1 MTLSRQ
7 REQSRLLKY
16 LPYLAALL
24 MLAIAAWYFTR
35 PDPIR
40 VQLVKAERGT
50 VEATVNNTRAGTI
63 KACRRAK
70 LAPPAGG
77 QIAHL
82 LVKKGERVKANQVL
96 LELWDDDLQA
106 QARLAEQQLN
116 TVNTHVEE
124 ICTVA
129 DMSSK
134 EAVRARQLRERG
146 FISPEGLER
155 AEAEAKAKQ
164 ASCTAARSEIA
175 QSRSRI
181 DVARAGLR
189 RMVLRAPFDGIVA
202 DISGELGEYA
212 TPSPP
217 GIPTP
222 PAIDLIDDRCMFVS
236 APIDEA
242 DAANIKVGQVA
253 RITLD
258 AIKGKS
264 FAGKVKRI
272 APYVLELEKQAR
284 TVEVEVEFNEPQ
296 PRHGEAEPSGAG
308 GAAGRLLPQSAGSAI
323 TSDLASVVGSPS
335 RMASS
340 STSNVSQPPGDQNLL
355 VGYSADV
362 EIVHASRASV
372 LRIPTQTLLEG
383 KRVLLYRADGELEER
398 TVTTGLA
405 NWEQTEITAGL
416 KEGDRIVMSLDKAG
430 VKAGA
435 RVQPEVG
442 KPVK

>member
-1 MTLSRQ
+1 MAVALRDK
-7 REQSRLLKY
+7 RRIFLRY
-16 LPYLAALL
+16 LPWLAGLVL
-24 MLAIAAWYFTR
+24 LAIMAWHFTR
-35 PDPIR
+35 PAPVR
-40 VQLVKAERGT
+40 VQLAKAERGT
-50 VEATVNNTRAGTI
+50 VEATVSNTRAGTV

-82 LVKKGERVKANQVL
+82 LVKKGERVKANQIL
-96 LELWDDDLQA
+96 LELWNDDLQA
-106 QARLAEQQLN
+106 QARLAEQQLK
-116 TVNTHVEE
+116 TVNTRVDE

-129 DMSSK
+129 EMSSK

-146 FISPEGLER
+146 FISAEGLER
-155 AEAEAKAKQ
+155 AEADSNAKQ
-164 ASCTAARSEIA
+164 ASCRSARSEIA

-181 DVARAGLR
+181 DVAQAGLR
-189 RMVLRAPFDGIVA
+189 RMVLRAPFDGVVA

-236 APIDEA
+236 APIDEV
-242 DAANIKVGQVA
+242 DAANIKVGQVS

-264 FAGKVKRI
+264 FAGKVKRV
-272 APYVLELEKQAR
+272 APYVLEMEKQAR
-284 TVEVEVEFNEPQ
+284 TVEVEVEFVEP
-296 PRHGEAEPSGAG
+296 PTAE
-308 GAAGRLLPQSAGSAI
+308 
-323 TSDLASVVGSPS
+323 
-335 RMASS
+335 
-340 STSNVSQPPGDQNLL
+340 NLL

-362 EIVHASRASV
+362 EIVHASHEKV
-372 LRIPTQTLLEG
+372 LRIPTQTMLEG
-383 KRVLLYRADGELEER
+383 KRVLFYRAADGVLEER
-398 TVTTGLA
+398 AMTTGLA
-405 NWEQTEITAGL
+405 NWEYTEITSGL
-416 KEGDRIVMSLDKAG
+416 NEGDQIAKSLDQEG

-435 RVQPEVG
+435 RVQPGVA

>member
-7 REQSRLLKY
+7 REQNRLLKY
-16 LPYLAALL
+16 LPYLAVLL
-24 MLAIAAWYFTR
+24 LLAAAAWYFTR
-35 PDPIR
+35 PEPVR
-40 VQLVKAERGT
+40 VQLTKVEHGT
-50 VEATVNNTRAGTI
+50 VEATVSNTRAGTV

-70 LAPPAGG
+70 LAPTAGG

-82 LVKKGERVKANQVL
+82 RVKKGDRVKADQIL
-96 LELWDDDLQA
+96 LELWNDDLQA
-106 QARLAEQQLN
+106 QARLAEQQLK
-116 TVNTHVEE
+116 TTSTRVDEV
-124 ICTVA
+124 CTVA
-129 DMSSK
+129 DLSSK
-134 EAVRARQLRERG
+134 EAGRARQLRERG

-155 AEAEAKAKQ
+155 AEADAKAKQ

-175 QSRSRI
+175 QSHSRI
-181 DVARAGLR
+181 DVAQAGLR

-222 PAIDLIDDRCMFVS
+222 PASDLIDDRCMFVS
-236 APIDEA
+236 APIDEV
-242 DAANIKVGQVA
+242 DAASIKAGQVS

-264 FAGKVKRI
+264 FAGKVKRV

-284 TVEVEVEFNEPQ
+284 TVEVEVEFIEP
-296 PRHGEAEPSGAG
+296 PTAE
-308 GAAGRLLPQSAGSAI
+308 
-323 TSDLASVVGSPS
+323 
-335 RMASS
+335 
-340 STSNVSQPPGDQNLL
+340 NLL
-355 VGYSADV
+355 IGYSADV
-362 EIVHASRASV
+362 EIVHASHEKV

-383 KRVLLYRADGELEER
+383 KRVLLYRTTDGVLEER
-398 TVTTGLA
+398 VVATGLA
-405 NWEQTEITAGL
+405 NWEYTEIISGL
-416 KEGDRIVMSLDKAG
+416 NEGEQIVMSLDQAG

-435 RVQPEVG
+435 RVQPEMG